1 MQDQAIALE
10 VIEKLDQL
18 GVPYMVVGS
27 LSSNVHGVPRATHDA
42 DFVLQLGAT
51 AFATVLKH
59 LEPRFQSD
67 RQLRFEGV
75 TGTKRHILGLKETDF
90 KVELFALTDDPFDQ
104 SRFARRCLRQF
115 LGRDVY
121 LQSPEDVVVQ
131 KLRWLDRAD
140 RPKDREDIASVVG
153 VRQTSLDWSY
163 IHHWCDQH
171 GTRLLL
177 DEIRNTVPPLPPL
190 VSD

>member
-1 MQDQAIALE
+1 MPDQAIALE
-10 VIEKLDQL
+10 VIERLDQL

-27 LSSNVHGVPRATHDA
+27 LSSNVHGIPRATHDA
-42 DFVLQLGAT
+42 DFVLQLGDVS
-51 AFATVLKH
+51 FSKVLGC

-75 TGTKRHILGLKETDF
+75 TGTKRHILTLKETDF

-121 LQSPEDVVVQ
+121 LQSAEDVIIQ

-140 RPKDREDIASVVG
+140 RPKDREDIACVIG
-153 VRQTSLDWSY
+153 VRQNTLDWNY
-163 IHHWCDQH
+163 IHSWCELH
-171 GTRLLL
+171 KTRPLL
-177 DEIRNTVPPLPPL
+177 DEIRNNLPPMPPHPPE
-190 VSD
+190 

>member
-10 VIEKLDQL
+10 VIERLDQL
-18 GVPYMVVGS
+18 GVAYMVVGS
-27 LSSNVHGVPRATHDA
+27 LSSNVHGIPRATHDA
-42 DFVLQLGAT
+42 DFVLQLGQT
-51 AFATVLKH
+51 SFATVLRH

-75 TGTKRHILGLKETDF
+75 TGTKRQILSLNETDF
-90 KVELFALTDDPFDQ
+90 KVELFALTDDAFDQ
-104 SRFARRCLRQF
+104 SRFARRCRRQF

-121 LQSPEDVVVQ
+121 LQSAEDVIVQ
-131 KLRWLDRAD
+131 KLRWLERAD

-153 VRQTSLDWSY
+153 VRQNSLDWDY

-171 GTRLLL
+171 GTRGLL
-177 DEIRNTVPPLPPL
+177 DGIRKTIPPMPPL
-190 VSD
+190 VTD